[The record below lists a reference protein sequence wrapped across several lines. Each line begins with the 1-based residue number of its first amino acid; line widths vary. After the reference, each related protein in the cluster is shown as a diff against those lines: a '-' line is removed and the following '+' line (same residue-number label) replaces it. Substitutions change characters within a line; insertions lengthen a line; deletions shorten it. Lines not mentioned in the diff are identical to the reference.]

1 MDNVLIRRLREEET
15 DVLKDFIY
23 EAIFI
28 PEGVTPPSKDII
40 EQPELRVYTDD
51 FGSKKGDLC
60 LVAETNGKIVGAA
73 WTRIMN
79 DYGHVD
85 DETPSFAISLY
96 KEYRGKGVGTSLMEG
111 MLDLLFDEGYKR
123 ASLAVQKANYAVK
136 MYEKVG
142 FEIVDENEEEYIMI
156 CRLDDRK

>member
-1 MDNVLIRRLREEET
+1 MDNVLIRRLRDDEA
-15 DVLKDFIY
+15 DVLRAFIY

-28 PEGVTPPSKDII
+28 PEGVTPPPRDII
-40 EQPELRVYTDD
+40 DQPELRVYTDD
-51 FGSKKGDLC
+51 FGSRKGDLC
-60 LVAETNGKIVGAA
+60 LVAETNDKIVGAA

-96 KEYRGKGVGTSLMEG
+96 KECRGKGIGTSLMRG
-111 MLDLLFDEGYKR
+111 MLDLLRNEGYKQ

-156 CRLDDRK
+156 CKF